1 MRLDKYNDI
10 NKALI
15 SLNKYADSD
24 CVKNQLIR
32 NDFRS
37 LKNKHSFSGANEP
50 SFHMNSAIF
59 DAITIIC
66 NDVV

>member
-1 MRLDKYNDI
+1 MLDKHNDI

-15 SLNKYADSD
+15 SLNQHAESRSA
-24 CVKNQLIR
+24 KNQLIQ
-32 NDFRS
+32 NDLSS
-37 LKNKHSFSGANEP
+37 LMNKHSFSGANEP